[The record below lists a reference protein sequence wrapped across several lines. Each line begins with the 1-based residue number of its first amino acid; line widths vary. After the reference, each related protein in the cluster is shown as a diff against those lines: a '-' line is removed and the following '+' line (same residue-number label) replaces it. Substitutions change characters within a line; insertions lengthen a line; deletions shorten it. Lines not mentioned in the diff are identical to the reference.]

1 MQIIVRGNGL
11 HKSET
16 NALDQMQKHLR
27 DSWYGYASVLVADKQ
42 GSMEFDLIIVTHDRL
57 LVVELKEWHGKL
69 TSYDGNWI
77 ITTKRGEQNR
87 GKSAYH
93 RKRDQGYRLA
103 AILKT
108 ELEHKLGYCPYVEA
122 HVVLCGSAT
131 PEVPTGKR
139 TSVRPHPGRLS
150 EDRR

>member
-1 MQIIVRGNGL
+1 MESAQIIVRGNGL

-93 RKRDQGYRLA
+93 
-103 AILKT
+103 
-108 ELEHKLGYCPYVEA
+108 
-122 HVVLCGSAT
+122 CGFRSI
-131 PEVPTGKR
+131 VTGR
-139 TSVRPHPGRLS
+139 FG
-150 EDRR
+150 

>member
-1 MQIIVRGNGL
+1 MQIVVRGNGL

-27 DSWYGYASVLVADKQ
+27 ESWFGYASVLVADKQ
-42 GSMEFDLIIVTHDRL
+42 GSMEFDLIVVTHDRV

-69 TSYDGNWI
+69 TNYDGNWI
-77 ITTKRGEQNR
+77 ITTPRGEQNR

-103 AILKT
+103 TILK
-108 ELEHKLGYCPYVEA
+108 KRNRPQA
-122 HVVLCGSAT
+122 VLRSLRRSAR
-131 PEVPTGKR
+131 GALR
-139 TSVRPHPGRLS
+139 
-150 EDRR
+150 